1 MNVESLT
8 PDADLDVSD
17 PLLFEQDIWGP
28 RFRLLRRERPV
39 NYCHASPYG
48 PYWSITRFEDV
59 QEVELDHLVFSS
71 DSSRGGI
78 RIDNRLRDSFIS
90 RDPPRHTIER
100 RTIAPVAAPTNLASY
115 EIAIRER
122 TRQVLSE
129 LPRGET
135 FDWVERVSIEL
146 TTLML
151 ATLFDFPLEDRKL
164 LTYWSDVAT
173 SAPEFDSELVQTF
186 EQRTDELK
194 KMARY
199 MGRLWNERVNA
210 PPSSDLISM
219 LAHDPTTRNMS
230 PIEFMGNC
238 ILLIVGGNDTTRN
251 SMSGGLLAMCQNPAE
266 WAKRASRS
274 ARATRLSCGTT
285 RATVTRRPS
294 TSRTVSSSTARGRAS
309 TSRLVSAF
317 TAV

>member
-100 RTIAPVAAPTNLASY
+100 RTIAPVSLSSSAS
-115 EIAIRER
+115 ITS
-122 TRQVLSE
+122 TRWACQVLPQDAGHR
-129 LPRGET
+129 L
-135 FDWVERVSIEL
+135 
-146 TTLML
+146 
-151 ATLFDFPLEDRKL
+151 DR
-164 LTYWSDVAT
+164 YHPIDGN
-173 SAPEFDSELVQTF
+173 P
-186 EQRTDELK
+186 
-194 KMARY
+194 
-199 MGRLWNERVNA
+199 A
-210 PPSSDLISM
+210 PP
-219 LAHDPTTRNMS
+219 LADRFGRDP
-230 PIEFMGNC
+230 
-238 ILLIVGGNDTTRN
+238 D
-251 SMSGGLLAMCQNPAE
+251 PARQFG
-266 WAKRASRS
+266 A
-274 ARATRLSCGTT
+274 
-285 RATVTRRPS
+285 
-294 TSRTVSSSTARGRAS
+294 
-309 TSRLVSAF
+309 
-317 TAV
+317 